1 VESRLARVIEHVAH
15 LLPAQGP
22 ITIFIHHNTLHA
34 FEHLPFE
41 EAVTSGGELFG
52 REPFLSEQQ
61 YREALKAG
69 RIRDADL
76 LAALR
81 SDLGASGASV
91 VGGFATREAL
101 RLEWLKRGVPEAAG
115 EALNWLLSETS
126 VLDALRPDLSGAAR
140 ERVVGAAASADDQR
154 RAVRALWEACRSAVA
169 CQPPAPARGA
179 KSPVRHRDMLL
190 SAFGVDADELV
201 HPLLIRLSAAY
212 LDQGIAPWPMP
223 DRQRGFFACATRLYG
238 LPFGSPTG
246 WMRTARLLLTKETAS
261 ERSALQS
268 IAHSLERLGV
278 EVDAWEEYLTAA
290 ALALRGW
297 AGMMRQVEERPD
309 RVPVHVPPATLTDFL
324 AVRLLLDRAAA
335 SEVTRSKIGPGIDLG
350 SLRSILAERLGTL
363 QPPSVDERAW
373 ALFHLAQILGRGP
386 GEIAALG
393 VSGVADVLAEID
405 AFDGVTRRRLL
416 HQAFER
422 GLRMRFYDAVA
433 SHAAQPRGPRRFQ
446 AVFCLDEREESL
458 RRHLEEV
465 APACETFGCAGFFG
479 VAMYFRGADEVHAR
493 PLCPVGIQ
501 PEHEVEEIPLERA
514 DLLGLRARLRR
525 AWGGFGL
532 GMALGSRGIV
542 RGTLF
547 TVLLGAI
554 AAVPLIFRVL
564 SPRLAARSLHRGRRL
579 FTAADRNQLALERRA
594 GPPSL
599 GRWTGYTTEEMA
611 GIVRRV
617 LEDAGLQDLA
627 PLVVIV
633 GHGST
638 SLNNPHESAHDCGAC
653 GGGRGGQNAR
663 AFAQMANHP
672 DVRALLGR
680 SGMTIPAGTWF
691 VGAEHNTSTD
701 AMDYFDLDRVPGA
714 LAPRLRKM
722 MRSIGQ
728 ARGRNARERCR
739 KFRAAPLW
747 YGEQLSLA
755 HVEARAHD
763 LAQTRPE
770 YGHATNAFCVV
781 GRRRRTRGLFL
792 DRRAFLVSYD
802 PTRDDDAGTILA
814 RLLAGVVPVVA
825 GISLEYYFA
834 FVDPTGHGC
843 GSKLPH
849 NVTALLGVMDGH
861 ASDLRTGLPRQMT
874 EIHEPVR
881 LTLLVE
887 TPIGTLR
894 RVVNAEPAL
903 RRLVSNRWIVAAA
916 LDPDASVIHELRGEE
931 VVRHVVE
938 SAGVPWARSSAECYQ
953 GRRGFVD
960 FARIGPDSGADA

>member
-1 VESRLARVIEHVAH
+1 MYYKGA
-15 LLPAQGP
+15 
-22 ITIFIHHNTLHA
+22 
-34 FEHLPFE
+34 E
-41 EAVTSGGELFG
+41 EA
-52 REPFLSEQQ
+52 
-61 YREALKAG
+61 
-69 RIRDADL
+69 
-76 LAALR
+76 
-81 SDLGASGASV
+81 
-91 VGGFATREAL
+91 
-101 RLEWLKRGVPEAAG
+101 
-115 EALNWLLSETS
+115 
-126 VLDALRPDLSGAAR
+126 
-140 ERVVGAAASADDQR
+140 
-154 RAVRALWEACRSAVA
+154 
-169 CQPPAPARGA
+169 
-179 KSPVRHRDMLL
+179 
-190 SAFGVDADELV
+190 
-201 HPLLIRLSAAY
+201 HP
-212 LDQGIAPWPMP
+212 
-223 DRQRGFFACATRLYG
+223 
-238 LPFGSPTG
+238 
-246 WMRTARLLLTKETAS
+246 
-261 ERSALQS
+261 
-268 IAHSLERLGV
+268 H
-278 EVDAWEEYLTAA
+278 
-290 ALALRGW
+290 
-297 AGMMRQVEERPD
+297 
-309 RVPVHVPPATLTDFL
+309 
-324 AVRLLLDRAAA
+324 
-335 SEVTRSKIGPGIDLG
+335 
-350 SLRSILAERLGTL
+350 
-363 QPPSVDERAW
+363 
-373 ALFHLAQILGRGP
+373 
-386 GEIAALG
+386 
-393 VSGVADVLAEID
+393 
-405 AFDGVTRRRLL
+405 
-416 HQAFER
+416 
-422 GLRMRFYDAVA
+422 
-433 SHAAQPRGPRRFQ
+433 
-446 AVFCLDEREESL
+446 
-458 RRHLEEV
+458 
-465 APACETFGCAGFFG
+465 
-479 VAMYFRGADEVHAR
+479 
-493 PLCPVGIQ
+493 PLCPVGLR
-501 PEHEVEEIPLERA
+501 PEHEVEEVVAEAPETEI
-514 DLLGLRARLRR
+514 RLR
-525 AWGGFGL
+525 G
-532 GMALGSRGIV
+532 GSRRVVGLLRRHLLV
-542 RGTLF
+542 GSHTMFRGTIVMTF
-547 TVLLGAI
+547 LGALF
-554 AAVPLIFRVL
+554 ALPLVLRVL
-564 SPRLAARSLHRGRRL
+564 FPRLATRLERLGTRSMGPPSRRRL
-579 FTAADRNQLALERRA
+579 LLERRSVAAARGRHA
-594 GPPSL
+594 GF
-599 GRWTGYTTEEMA
+599 THDEMA
-611 GIVRRV
+611 AIVRRL
-617 LEDAGLQDLA
+617 LEDTGLAGRLA
-627 PLVVIV
+627 PVVLVV

-781 GRRRRTRGLFL
+781 GR
-792 DRRAFLVSYD
+792 RRAFLVSYD